1 MIPVHLLIAKLNAK
15 LFQLM
20 PNPLLTI
27 DQLKL
32 LKYDN
37 IVSKKYKTNFDFKMK
52 ANKKFDEE
60 INRYSFNWTS
70 GGQFSKKKIQ
80 K

>member
-1 MIPVHLLIAKLNAK
+1 MPKP
-15 LFQLM
+15 LFTM
-20 PNPLLTI
+20 

-37 IVSKKYKTNFDFKMK
+37 IVSGKYKTNLDFKME
-52 ANKKFDEE
+52 ANKKFDIE
-60 INRYSFNWTS
+60 INQYSFNWTS
-70 GGQFSKKKIQ
+70 GGQFSKKKN